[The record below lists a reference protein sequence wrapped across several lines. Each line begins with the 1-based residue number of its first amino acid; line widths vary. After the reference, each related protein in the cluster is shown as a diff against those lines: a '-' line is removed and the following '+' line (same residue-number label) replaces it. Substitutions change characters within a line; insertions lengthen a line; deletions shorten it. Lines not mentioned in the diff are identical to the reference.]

1 VISIRIRQIVAT
13 GAVGGKAPAY
23 ARPVSLR
30 ILVGGRL
37 RPASGRS
44 DVTAA
49 AGAAR
54 AALAGW
60 SGMAARDRGRAL
72 YEVAQLLDERRD
84 RLVTDSSRAD
94 VDAAVDRWLWY
105 AGWADKVAAVLGSV
119 NPVAGPAVSWSSP
132 RPVGVV
138 GALARPAVY
147 GIVDVLAP
155 VLAVGATAVVIV
167 PDEARQPAAALGEL
181 LAVSGL
187 PAGVANLL
195 LGPIDDQAPE
205 LARAG
210 IDGLDLAG
218 APAAGAAELARA
230 AAERLLP
237 VLPPSVERDG
247 LAPLRAWTRA
257 ATVWHPVGR

>member
-1 VISIRIRQIVAT
+1 VSSQRP
-13 GAVGGKAPAY
+13 AVGGKAPAY

-49 AGAAR
+49 VGAAR

-60 SGMAARDRGRAL
+60 SGMSAQDRGRAL
-72 YEVAQLLDERRD
+72 YGVAQLLDERRD
-84 RLVTDSSRAD
+84 RLVTDSSESTRAD

-105 AGWADKVAAVLGSV
+105 AGWADKIAAVLGSV
-119 NPVAGPAVSWSSP
+119 NPAAGPSVSWSSP

-138 GALARPAVY
+138 GALATPAVY
-147 GIVDVLAP
+147 GMLDVLAP

-167 PDEARQPAAALGEL
+167 PDEARQPGAALGEL
-181 LAVSGL
+181 LAVSGM

-195 LGPIDDQAPE
+195 LGPVDDQAPE

-218 APAAGAAELARA
+218 APAVGAAELARA

-237 VLPPSVERDG
+237 VLPPTVDRDG